1 MYGMRRFVLLVLAVA
16 LVAPAASAAPLS
28 TRTTLERKLARSLS
42 APGLGS
48 ARTGAIA
55 VDLRSAEV
63 VFAHNAGRALAPASV
78 EKLTVAYAALSS
90 LGPAFR
96 FHTEL
101 LGEGRREG
109 AVWHGDLVLRGY
121 GDPTLSKG
129 DIHSLAA
136 QVHAV
141 GIRRVQGRV
150 LGDESFFDRRRTG
163 PGWKSY
169 YYLWECPA
177 LSALIDNR
185 GVYRGRVTR
194 WPAAAAAADLRH
206 ALISTGVAVSGHAY
220 AAERSTNGAGDVLAA
235 VHSAPLWKI
244 LRFMAQ
250 QSDNFTAEMVV
261 KELGAMEGDGG
272 TTADGEAFIRN
283 LLSGDGIA
291 LGGVRLADGSG
302 LSKLDRLTARTL
314 TDLLTSAWASSSIHK
329 PFVGALAVAGRNGT
343 LADRLRGPATR
354 GRVLA
359 KTGTTEVAS
368 ALAGFVNSHYAFA
381 IINNGSPINTWTA
394 RVAQD
399 RFVTVLAQA
408 G

>member
-1 MYGMRRFVLLVLAVA
+1 MRRFVLVLIAVA
-16 LVAPAASAAPLS
+16 LVVPAAAAAPSS
-28 TRTTLERKLARSLS
+28 TRTTLERKLARTLA

-48 ARTGAIA
+48 RRTGAIA
-55 VDLRSAEV
+55 VDLRTGEV
-63 VFAHNAGRALAPASV
+63 VFAHNAARALAPASV
-78 EKLTVAYAALSS
+78 EKLTVAYAALEE

-121 GDPTLSKG
+121 GDPTLSGG
-129 DIHSLAA
+129 DLHSLAA
-136 QVHAV
+136 QVRAA
-141 GIRRVQGRV
+141 GIHRVQGRI
-150 LGDESFFDRRRTG
+150 LGDESFFDHRRTG
-163 PGWKSY
+163 PGWKSD

-177 LSALIDNR
+177 LSALIANR
-185 GVYRGRVTR
+185 GVYRGRITR

-206 ALISTGVAVSGHAY
+206 ALIAAGVAVAGRAVV
-220 AAERSTNGAGDVLAA
+220 AERSTNGAGDVLAA
-235 VHSAPLWKI
+235 AHSPPLWKI
-244 LRFMAQ
+244 VRFMAQ

-272 TTADGEAFIRN
+272 STAAGEAVIRN
-283 LLSGDGIA
+283 VLAGDGIA

-302 LSKLDRLTARTL
+302 LSKLDRLTARAL
-314 TDLLTSAWASSSIHK
+314 SELLASAWASSSIHK
-329 PFVGALAVAGRNGT
+329 PFVGALAVAGRSGT
-343 LADRLRGPATR
+343 LADRLRGPSTR

-359 KTGTTEVAS
+359 KTGTTFVAS
-368 ALAGFVNSHYAFA
+368 SLAGFVNGHYAFA
-381 IINNGSPINTWTA
+381 IINNGSPINAWTA